1 MMSAVAAVREQLAGY
16 HRILVRRDYRLLWA
30 AQLVSTFGDRLTQIG
45 LTALVFAMTGSD
57 LSIGLVLTL
66 TVLPRAA
73 FGLFAGALADRV
85 SRKTVLVATDC
96 VRAVI
101 VMVLALA
108 AGLPVQAVYLLT
120 VLHAT
125 ATVFFT
131 PARNAVLPDI
141 VPRHDLLAANT
152 LDETTQGALDPI
164 AYLMGGAIIAALGV
178 HIGFGVDS
186 VTFLVSAALIMQ
198 TTARGAAQWHAPRG
212 DLRPAPGVAPG
223 KSRLSLGYGL
233 RALWQDHVLRA
244 NTLLLTCSAIV
255 ASAELPLTAM
265 LVLTHW
271 DRGALGLGMFEA
283 SLAAGFA
290 LGAFACG
297 PVVDRLGKGPTIL
310 VGLIGTGLVMAAVA
324 VLPFWPAAVLN
335 GVAGV
340 FNILFFVPTLTLVQE
355 RAPQEAR
362 ARVMSSRAVLLSVA
376 LLVSYAAATALASA
390 FGPRPTMLVMGLL
403 LSAGT
408 AAACFVPVLRQR

>member
-16 HRILVRRDYRLLWA
+16 HRVLVRRDYRLLWA

-85 SRKTVLVATDC
+85 SRKTVLIVTDC
-96 VRAVI
+96 VRALI
-101 VMVLALA
+101 VLILALA
-108 AGLPVQAVYLLT
+108 AGLPLQAVYLLT

-141 VPRHDLLAANT
+141 VPRRDLLAANT
-152 LDETTQGALDPI
+152 LDETTQGTLDPI
-164 AYLMGGAIIAALGV
+164 AYLVGGAIIAGLGV
-178 HIGFGVDS
+178 RFGFGVDS
-186 VTFLVSAALIMQ
+186 ITFLVSAALIMQ
-198 TTARGAAQWHAPRG
+198 TTTRGAAQWHAPRG
-212 DLRPAPGVAPG
+212 DCPAAEQG
-223 KSRLSLGYGL
+223 KGKLGLGDGL
-233 RALWQDHVLRA
+233 RVMWQDRVLRA
-244 NTLLLTCSAIV
+244 NTVLVVCAALV
-255 ASAELPLTAM
+255 ASAELPLTSM

-271 DRGALGLGMFEA
+271 QRGALGLGMFEA
-283 SLAAGFA
+283 ALAAGFA

-297 PVVDRLGKGPTIL
+297 PTVDRLGKGPTIL
-310 VGLIGTGLVMAAVA
+310 LGLIGTGLVMAAVA
-324 VLPFWPAAVLN
+324 MLPFWPAAVLN

-355 RAPQEAR
+355 RAPRAVR
-362 ARVMSSRAVLLSVA
+362 ARVMSARSVLLAVA
-376 LLVSYAAATALASA
+376 LVVSYAGATALASA
-390 FGPRPTMLVMGLL
+390 FGPRPVMLALGLL

-408 AAACFVPVLRQR
+408 AAACLAPVLRQR

>member
-1 MMSAVAAVREQLAGY
+1 MSAVASVRDQLVGY
-16 HRILVRRDYRLLWA
+16 HRILALRDYRLLWA

-66 TVLPRAA
+66 TVLPKAA
-73 FGLFAGALADRV
+73 FGLFAGVLADRV
-85 SRKTVLVATDC
+85 SRKTLLVAADC

-101 VMVLALA
+101 VVVLALA
-108 AGLPVQAVYLLT
+108 AGLPLHAVYLLA

-131 PARNAVLPDI
+131 PARNAVVPDI
-141 VPRHDLLAANT
+141 VPRRQLLAANT
-152 LDETTQGALDPI
+152 LDETTQSALDPL
-164 AYLMGGAIIAALGV
+164 AYLVGGALIAALGV
-178 HIGFGVDS
+178 RVGFGIDS
-186 VTFLVSAALIMQ
+186 LTFLVSAVLIMQ
-198 TTARGAAQWHAPRG
+198 TTARGAAQWHAYRG
-212 DLRPAPGVAPG
+212 GRGGVVAEPAKGG
-223 KSRLSLGYGL
+223 LGLGDGL

-244 NTLLLTCSAIV
+244 NTVLLVAAAVV
-255 ASAELPLTAM
+255 ASAEMPLTSM

-271 DRGALGLGMFEA
+271 HRGALGLGMFEA

-297 PVVDRLGKGPTIL
+297 PIVDRFGKGPTIL
-310 VGLIGTGLVMAAVA
+310 AGLVGTGLVMAAVA

-355 RAPQEAR
+355 RAPQEVR
-362 ARVMSSRAVLLSVA
+362 ARVMSSRSVLMAVA
-376 LLVSYAAATALASA
+376 LVVSYAAATMLASA
-390 FGPRPTMLVMGLL
+390 FDPRSVMFVMGLL
-403 LSAGT
+403 LSAGM
-408 AAACFVPVLRQR
+408 AAACLVPVLRQR

>member
-16 HRILVRRDYRLLWA
+16 HRVLVSRDYRLLWA

-85 SRKTVLVATDC
+85 SRKTVLIVTDC
-96 VRAVI
+96 VRALI
-101 VMVLALA
+101 VLVLALA
-108 AGLPVQAVYLLT
+108 AGLPLQAVYLLT

-141 VPRHDLLAANT
+141 VPRRDLLAANT
-152 LDETTQGALDPI
+152 LDETTQGTLDPI
-164 AYLMGGAIIAALGV
+164 AYLVGGAIIAGLGV
-178 HIGFGVDS
+178 RFGFGVDS
-186 VTFLVSAALIMQ
+186 ITFLVSAVLIML
-198 TTARGAAQWHAPRG
+198 TTTRGAAQWHAPRG
-212 DLRPAPGVAPG
+212 GCSGAAEQG
-223 KSRLSLGYGL
+223 KGKLGLGDGL
-233 RALWQDHVLRA
+233 RVVWQDRVLRA
-244 NTLLLTCSAIV
+244 NTLLVVCAALV
-255 ASAELPLTAM
+255 ASAELPLTSM

-271 DRGALGLGMFEA
+271 QRGALGLGMFEA
-283 SLAAGFA
+283 ALAAGFA

-297 PVVDRLGKGPTIL
+297 PTVDRLGKGPTIL
-310 VGLIGTGLVMAAVA
+310 LGLIGTGLVMAAVA
-324 VLPFWPAAVLN
+324 MLPFWPAAILN

-355 RAPQEAR
+355 RAPRAIR
-362 ARVMSSRAVLLSVA
+362 ARVMSSRSVLLAVA
-376 LLVSYAAATALASA
+376 LVVSYAGATALASA
-390 FGPRPTMLVMGLL
+390 FGPRPVMLTLGLL

-408 AAACFVPVLRQR
+408 AAACLVPVLRER

>member
-1 MMSAVAAVREQLAGY
+1 MSAVAAVREQLAGY
-16 HRILVRRDYRLLWA
+16 HRVLVRRDYRLLWA

-85 SRKTVLVATDC
+85 SRKTVLIVTDC
-96 VRAVI
+96 VRALI
-101 VMVLALA
+101 VLVLALA
-108 AGLPVQAVYLLT
+108 AGLPLQAVYLLT

-141 VPRHDLLAANT
+141 VPRRDLLAANT
-152 LDETTQGALDPI
+152 LDETTQGTLDPI
-164 AYLMGGAIIAALGV
+164 AYLVGGAIIAGLGV
-178 HIGFGVDS
+178 RFGFGVDS
-186 VTFLVSAALIMQ
+186 ITFLVSAVLIML
-198 TTARGAAQWHAPRG
+198 TTTRGAAQWHAPRG
-212 DLRPAPGVAPG
+212 DCSGAAEQG
-223 KSRLSLGYGL
+223 KGKLGLGDGL
-233 RALWQDHVLRA
+233 RVVWQDRVLRA
-244 NTLLLTCSAIV
+244 NTLLVVCAALV
-255 ASAELPLTAM
+255 ASAELPLTSM

-271 DRGALGLGMFEA
+271 QRGALGLGMFEA
-283 SLAAGFA
+283 ALAAGFA

-297 PVVDRLGKGPTIL
+297 PTVDRLGKGPTIL
-310 VGLIGTGLVMAAVA
+310 LGLIGTGLVMAAVA
-324 VLPFWPAAVLN
+324 MLPFWPAAILN

-355 RAPQEAR
+355 RAPRAIR
-362 ARVMSSRAVLLSVA
+362 ARVMSSRSVLLAVA
-376 LLVSYAAATALASA
+376 LVVSYAGATALASA
-390 FGPRPTMLVMGLL
+390 FGPRPVMLTLGLL

-408 AAACFVPVLRQR
+408 AAACLVPVLRQR